1 MLKIYDIIRNKK
13 ISILNNKEEGE
24 KDKKIRI
31 FLCGPTSYQDIHFG
45 HARFFFVFDLISRI
59 LNFHNIQTTIVINIT
74 DLDPKIFSKARD
86 NKIEEL
92 NLYVEQNIHEFLE
105 LSKKLNF
112 KDGMIFAKVSEFI
125 PQMIKIIQKLLYEK
139 VAYQSFGNIYLDKGK
154 KRGNLSKKL
163 QNEIADKR
171 FDISVGKKDSDDI
184 LLWNCADTLDYFYP
198 GCGLGKGIPW
208 WHIQDV
214 SVITSLFGG
223 RYDIHGGGSDLIIP
237 HHENIDSILSKI
249 NKNSRYPRFWIHV
262 GLVYNKNKKMSQSFK
277 NGIKIKELL
286 TRYNTNALKLYSYS
300 EHYSS
305 QISFNERELRHYQ
318 ELDYKIQEYIFNFG
332 KSVFFSENENPV
344 FKKFVSYLDDDLNTI
359 EAIKL
364 LKNSLKE
371 KSLQAEIGKMVNIL
385 GLKY

>member
-1 MLKIYDIIRNKK
+1 MLKIYNIIRNKK
-13 ISILNNKEEGE
+13 ISILDNNE
-24 KDKKIRI
+24 KDKIRI
-31 FLCGPTSYQDIHFG
+31 FLCGPTSYQNIHFG

-59 LNFHNIQTTIVINIT
+59 LNFHKIQTTIIINIT
-74 DLDPKIFSKARD
+74 DLDPKIFSKARE

-92 NLYVEQNIHEFLE
+92 NLFVEQNIQEFLE
-105 LSKKLNF
+105 ISKQLNF
-112 KDGMIFAKVSEFI
+112 KEGMIFAKVSEFI

-139 VAYQSFGNIYLDKGK
+139 VAYQSFGNIYLEKGK

-163 QNEIADKR
+163 QNEITEKR
-171 FDISVGKKDSDDI
+171 FDISLGKKDSDDI

-198 GCGLGKGIPW
+198 CCDLGKGIPW

-223 RYDIHGGGSDLIIP
+223 KYDIHGGGSDLIIP
-237 HHENIDSILSKI
+237 HHENINSILSKI
-249 NKNSRYPRFWIHV
+249 NKNSWYPRFWIHV
-262 GLVYNKNKKMSQSFK
+262 GLVYNKNKKMSQSLK

-286 TRYNTNALKLYSYS
+286 TRYNSNTLKLYCYS

-305 QISFNERELRHYQ
+305 QISFNEQELRYYQ
-318 ELDYKIQEYIFNFG
+318 ELDYKIQEYLFNFDE
-332 KSVFFSENENPV
+332 SVFISENENPI
-344 FKKFVSYLDDDLNTI
+344 FKKFVSFLDDDLNTI

-371 KSLQAEIGKMVNIL
+371 KSLQAEIGKMVNLL